1 MADSIRLESLFEIKS
16 ILDIVGNRN
25 AITAMRSFSLSVE
38 KGEHR
43 KPLLLYGPSGVGKT
57 ASALAIALENNW
69 NIVNFNASD
78 YRDSDTI
85 KNILIPASNTK
96 SIFGKRNLIILD
108 EIDDLVARFDSGAPA
123 AISELVKKSKNPI
136 IFISNDLWDRKIIF
150 LRNVVEPIEF
160 KKIDID
166 SMTERLAHI
175 VKREDIQMK
184 MDTIKVIAARA
195 KGDMRS
201 AINDLY
207 AFIGSDDAID
217 DISEQLGMRD
227 RKSDVFSVLD
237 RIFLSNTLSS
247 PIAAMANSD
256 VDADMLYGW
265 IDENI
270 PKRYKGAKELSLA
283 FRNLSSAT
291 IYSSRAVRMQYYGL
305 WRYRNVL
312 MSSGISLSK
321 TGYPSTLERYA
332 FPRVISSLSKSKDFR
347 EKSKVLA
354 EKLSEVIHSN
364 SREIIN
370 QYIPMLAIMA
380 RDSIKQSK
388 ENAYI
393 QFEQIYRLEK
403 KDVDALMEMAPI

>member
-136 IFISNDLWDRKIIF
+136 IFISNDLWDRKIMF

-207 AFIGSDDAID
+207 AFIGSDDTID
-217 DISEQLGMRD
+217 DIS
-227 RKSDVFSVLD
+227 
-237 RIFLSNTLSS
+237 
-247 PIAAMANSD
+247 
-256 VDADMLYGW
+256 
-265 IDENI
+265 
-270 PKRYKGAKELSLA
+270 
-283 FRNLSSAT
+283 
-291 IYSSRAVRMQYYGL
+291 
-305 WRYRNVL
+305 
-312 MSSGISLSK
+312 
-321 TGYPSTLERYA
+321 
-332 FPRVISSLSKSKDFR
+332 
-347 EKSKVLA
+347 
-354 EKLSEVIHSN
+354 
-364 SREIIN
+364 
-370 QYIPMLAIMA
+370 
-380 RDSIKQSK
+380 
-388 ENAYI
+388 
-393 QFEQIYRLEK
+393 
-403 KDVDALMEMAPI
+403 